1 MRKFLHPT
9 MKEHYPMSANAQT
22 TTHTAKQLT
31 RNTQYDEAI
40 VVDNFSKSYGSNRV
54 IDHLHFTVHR
64 GEVFALLGPNGAGKT
79 TTVET
84 LEGYRTP
91 DEGTIRVLGLDPI
104 HDAHALKPQIGVMLQ
119 QDGLYPGLTARE
131 VLRLFAGFYQHPQN
145 IDELLERVG
154 LTTAAKTRCRRLS
167 GGQKRRLA
175 LAVALVGNPV
185 LVFLDEPTSGMDP
198 QARLATWEIIRDL
211 KRSAATVLL
220 TTHLMDEAERLADRV
235 AIIDHGRLIALDTP
249 ANMTG
254 VQNANIVRFVA
265 TPGIDCQQLAALPS
279 AHKAEEVR
287 PGSYLI
293 ETDAV
298 PALLAELTA
307 WLRDEH
313 LLLSELRVGHGS
325 LEDLFLRLTGS
336 EVRE

>member
-1 MRKFLHPT
+1 
-9 MKEHYPMSANAQT
+9 MSADMQT
-22 TTHTAKQLT
+22 TNQMANGQSSEASLASA
-31 RNTQYDEAI
+31 EAI
-40 VVDNFSKSYGSNRV
+40 IVDNLTKSYGSHRAV
-54 IDHLHFTVHR
+54 DQLHFTVHR

-91 DEGTIRVLGLDPI
+91 DAGSVRVLGLDPI
-104 HDAHALKPQIGVMLQ
+104 REAKALKPQIGVMLQ

-131 VLRLFAGFYQHPQN
+131 VLHLFAGYYEHPQN
-145 IDELLERVG
+145 TDALLERVG
-154 LTTAAKTRCRRLS
+154 LSAADKTRCRRLS

-175 LAVALVGNPV
+175 LALALVGNPT
-185 LVFLDEPTSGMDP
+185 LLFLDEPTSGMDP

-211 KRSAATVLL
+211 KRNGATVLL

-235 AIIDHGRLIALDTP
+235 AIIDHGQLIALDTP
-249 ANMTG
+249 TGLTG
-254 VQNANIVRFVA
+254 VQNANVVRFVA
-265 TPGIDCQQLAALPS
+265 TAGLDCTQLAALPS
-279 AHKAEEVR
+279 ARKAEEIR

-293 ETDAV
+293 ETEAA

-307 WLRDEH
+307 WLRDQNIT
-313 LLLSELRVGHGS
+313 LSELRVGHGS
-325 LEDLFLRLTGS
+325 LEDLFLRLTGA